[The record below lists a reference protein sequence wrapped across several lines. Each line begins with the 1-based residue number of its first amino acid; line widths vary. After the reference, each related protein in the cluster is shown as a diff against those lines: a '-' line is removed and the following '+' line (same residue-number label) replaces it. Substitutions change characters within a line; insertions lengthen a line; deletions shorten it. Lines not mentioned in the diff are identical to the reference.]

1 MTGWS
6 MNRIPEALE
15 LWQVLLA
22 GLDLLVRME
31 GLISSRLRI
40 CNANA
45 SVGLCALLQHDPH
58 K

>member
-1 MTGWS
+1 